1 MLSNKNATWN
11 RSNAEKIEEWNL
23 WIHVGT
29 KQLALQF
36 ALTEVLIYY
45 PPTKFLH

>member
-29 KQLALQF
+29 KQPALQ
-36 ALTEVLIYY
+36 LLLVIRLE
-45 PPTKFLH
+45 K